1 VGGGARSQGA
11 ITGPSSIPDTAMQA
25 PLRRILPDV
34 TFDNK
39 TVGVPAPSRIDTRAL
54 RDRRNITVWVTIR
67 EAFWIAMEA
76 LRSHKLRSFLT
87 LLGVVI
93 ATTTLIVVMS
103 TVNGMNLY
111 IADHIANLGTNTFV
125 LHQFK
130 WAQGFDEFLKAR
142 RRNQPIR
149 LEDYEYLRDT
159 LQGYQAI
166 AAMGN
171 LSPNPRA
178 RYQNHLIEEITLN
191 GMTASF
197 ADIGREK
204 VAQGRYINDTDY
216 LHSARVCV
224 IGQDIVE
231 KLFANVDP
239 LGKELLIAGL
249 PFRVI
254 GVMERVG
261 STFGQSQD
269 NFAFIPLSTFR
280 STWITR
286 PELLVYIKA
295 PDGQHMVELQDE
307 VRALM
312 RARRH
317 VPYREDDTFGINASD
332 TLMSAWK
339 NLTGT
344 IFAVTIGLV
353 AVFMV
358 VGGVVIMNIML
369 ASVTERTHE
378 IGIRKSLGARRR
390 DILWQFVIESG
401 VMSMMGGLLGV
412 ALATLVARLVN
423 IVFTAS
429 ISIAAVVVGLT
440 LATGV
445 GLFFGI
451 YPASK
456 AARLDP
462 IEALRTEN

>member
-1 VGGGARSQGA
+1 MSKQRKR
-11 ITGPSSIPDTAMQA
+11 ITA
-25 PLRRILPDV
+25 
-34 TFDNK
+34 
-39 TVGVPAPSRIDTRAL
+39 
-54 RDRRNITVWVTIR
+54 WVTAR
-67 EAFWIAMEA
+67 EAFWIALEA

-103 TVNGMNLY
+103 IVNGMNVY

-130 WAQGFDEFLKAR
+130 WAQGFDSFLQAR
-142 RRNQPIR
+142 RRNKPIR
-149 LEDYEYLRDT
+149 IGDYEYLRD
-159 LQGYQAI
+159 A
-166 AAMGN
+166 
-171 LSPNPRA
+171 LSDYEQIGALTGLAPNPAA
-178 RYQNHLIEEITLN
+178 RYKTHTIDEINVSGVTP
-191 GMTASF
+191 SF
-197 ADIGREK
+197 ADIGRER
-204 VAQGRYINDTDY
+204 VEQGRYINDADY
-216 LHSARVCV
+216 LHSAHVCV
-224 IGQDIVE
+224 IGQDLLE
-231 KLFANVDP
+231 KLFPQTDP
-239 LGKELLIAGL
+239 LDKEVSIAGI

-254 GVMERVG
+254 GVMEKVG

-269 NFAFIPLSTFR
+269 NFAFVPLSTLR
-280 STWITR
+280 SLWIGR

-295 PDGQHMVELQDE
+295 PDSQHMAELQDE

-312 RARRH
+312 RVRRH
-317 VPYREDDTFGINASD
+317 VPYNEEDTFGINAAD

-339 NLTGT
+339 SLTST

-358 VGGVVIMNIML
+358 VGGIVIMNIML

-401 VMSMMGGLLGV
+401 VMAGTGGLVGV
-412 ALATLVARLVN
+412 LVAMGIAKLVN
-423 IVFTAS
+423 MVFTA
-429 ISIAAVVVGLT
+429 AVPANAVVVGLT
-440 LATGV
+440 LSTAV

-456 AARLDP
+456 AARLEP

>member
-1 VGGGARSQGA
+1 MARNEKRG
-11 ITGPSSIPDTAMQA
+11 SSI
-25 PLRRILPDV
+25 
-34 TFDNK
+34 
-39 TVGVPAPSRIDTRAL
+39 
-54 RDRRNITVWVTIR
+54 WVTAR
-67 EAFWIAMEA
+67 EAFWIALEA

-103 TVNGMNLY
+103 IVNGMNLY
-111 IADHIANLGTNTFV
+111 IAEHIANLGTNTFV
-125 LHQFK
+125 LHQFQ
-130 WAQGFDEFLKAR
+130 WAQGFDSFLNAR
-142 RRNQPIR
+142 RRNKPIR
-149 LEDYEYLRDT
+149 IEDYEYLRDN
-159 LQGYQAI
+159 LQGYQQI
-166 AAMGN
+166 GAMAN
-171 LSPNPRA
+171 LRPSPPA
-178 RYQNHLIEEITLN
+178 RYQGHLIDEITLN
-191 GMTASF
+191 AMTPSM

-204 VAQGRYINDTDY
+204 IEKGRYFNDADY
-216 LHSARVCV
+216 QRNARVCV
-224 IGQDIVE
+224 IGPDLVE
-231 KLFANVDP
+231 KLFPNVDP
-239 LGKELLIAGL
+239 LDKEVQIGGL

-254 GVMERVG
+254 GVTEKQG

-269 NFAFIPLSTFR
+269 NFAIVPLTTFR
-280 STWITR
+280 IIWMGR
-286 PELLVYIKA
+286 PELLVYVKA
-295 PDGQHMVELQDE
+295 PDARHMVELEDE

-358 VGGVVIMNIML
+358 VGGIVIMNIML

-390 DILWQFVIESG
+390 DILWQFVFESG
-401 VMSMMGGLLGV
+401 MMASMGGIAGVLLAV
-412 ALATLVARLVN
+412 AVARVVN
-423 IVFTAS
+423 MFFTAE
-429 ISIAAVVVGLT
+429 IPIVAVAVGVT
-440 LATGV
+440 LSATV

-451 YPASK
+451 YPAKK

-462 IEALRTEN
+462 IVALRSEN